1 MKIAVIGA
9 GPAGLSAAYQLCK
22 KGIDVEIFESSDA
35 IAGMVKT
42 ISLWGQLVDL
52 GPHRFFSSDPRVN
65 KIWLEAIDGQY
76 QMVNRLT
83 RIYYKKTFFNYPL
96 KAFNALRGLGVIE
109 AVHCVMSYVQAKIL
123 PIKNDSTFES
133 WVTNRFGKRL
143 FEIFFKSYS
152 EKLWGISCRELDAD
166 FAAQRIKNFSL
177 FEAIKSAILPQKNFK
192 HKTLVDEFAYP
203 NKGAGQVYDKMA
215 QKILE
220 FGGKLNLKTS
230 VLAMQNANSKNLI
243 FSSSCATYGVCDGV
257 KIDETTIQKPI
268 NPYGNSKLMVE
279 KILFDLAN
287 QGKLS
292 QITLRYFNAAGA
304 DKDCEIGSK
313 HNPETRLIPLAINS
327 AKDGAELEIFG
338 TDFPTKDK
346 TAIRDYVHVEDLG
359 RAHILA
365 MKLLLSKNI
374 NSDFINLGSGIG
386 SSVLEIINN
395 LKKLGLTVNS
405 RNMPRRVSDPA
416 SLVADISK
424 AKKVLNWEPH
434 YNIAEILQSAILWNE
449 RQLNLKKH

>member
-1 MKIAVIGA
+1 MKKILITGGA
-9 GPAGLSAAYQLCK
+9 GYIGSQTSKLLALDDYEPVCFDNLSTGHAEFVKWGPLEIGDLHDCSKITKIIKHYQPICVIHFAG
-22 KGIDVEIFESSDA
+22 
-35 IAGMVKT
+35 
-42 ISLWGQLVDL
+42 
-52 GPHRFFSSDPRVN
+52 N
-65 KIWLEAIDGQY
+65 
-76 QMVNRLT
+76 
-83 RIYYKKTFFNYPL
+83 
-96 KAFNALRGLGVIE
+96 
-109 AVHCVMSYVQAKIL
+109 SYVG
-123 PIKNDSTFES
+123 ES
-133 WVTNRFGKRL
+133 
-143 FEIFFKSYS
+143 
-152 EKLWGISCRELDAD
+152 IS
-166 FAAQRIKNFSL
+166 N
-177 FEAIKSAILPQKNFK
+177 PQKYYHNNVGG
-192 HKTLVDEFAYP
+192 TLS
-203 NKGAGQVYDKMA
+203 
-215 QKILE
+215 L
-220 FGGKLNLKTS
+220 LN
-230 VLAMQNANSKNLI
+230 AMQNANSKNLI
-243 FSSSCATYGVCDGV
+243 FSSSCTTYGVCDGV

-268 NPYGNSKLMVE
+268 NPYGKSKLMVE

-304 DKDCEIGSK
+304 DKDCEIGAK

-327 AKDGAELEIFG
+327 AKNGVELEIFG

-395 LKKLGLTVNS
+395 LKKLGLAVNS
-405 RNMPRRVSDPA
+405 RNMPRRIGDPA

-424 AKKVLNWEPH
+424 AKKVLNWEPN
-434 YNIAEILQSAILWNE
+434 YNITEILQSAILWNE

>member
-1 MKIAVIGA
+1 MKKILITGGA
-9 GPAGLSAAYQLCK
+9 GYIGSQTSKLLALDGYEPVCFDDLSTGHAEFVKWGPLEIGDLHDCSKITKIIKHYQPICVIHFAG
-22 KGIDVEIFESSDA
+22 
-35 IAGMVKT
+35 
-42 ISLWGQLVDL
+42 
-52 GPHRFFSSDPRVN
+52 N
-65 KIWLEAIDGQY
+65 
-76 QMVNRLT
+76 
-83 RIYYKKTFFNYPL
+83 
-96 KAFNALRGLGVIE
+96 
-109 AVHCVMSYVQAKIL
+109 SYVG
-123 PIKNDSTFES
+123 ES
-133 WVTNRFGKRL
+133 
-143 FEIFFKSYS
+143 
-152 EKLWGISCRELDAD
+152 IS
-166 FAAQRIKNFSL
+166 N
-177 FEAIKSAILPQKNFK
+177 PQKYYHNNVGG
-192 HKTLVDEFAYP
+192 TLS
-203 NKGAGQVYDKMA
+203 
-215 QKILE
+215 L
-220 FGGKLNLKTS
+220 LN
-230 VLAMQNANSKNLI
+230 AMQNANSKNLI
-243 FSSSCATYGVCDGV
+243 FSSSCTTYGVCDGV

-268 NPYGNSKLMVE
+268 NPYGKSKLMVE

-304 DKDCEIGSK
+304 DKDCEIGAK

-327 AKDGAELEIFG
+327 AKDGTELEIFG

-405 RNMPRRVSDPA
+405 RNMPRRIGDPA

-424 AKKVLNWEPH
+424 AKKVLNWEPN
-434 YNIAEILQSAILWNE
+434 YNITEILQSAILWNE